1 MSKKLA
7 KHERFDDQ
15 LRRLIDASGL
25 TRYAIAKET
34 GITQAA
40 LSRFMAG
47 KAGLSMPNL
56 NTLAELLGWQVVL
69 VGKPKSK
76 SEK

>member
-1 MSKKLA
+1 MAKKTA
-7 KHERFDDQ
+7 KSERFDDQ
-15 LRRLIDASGL
+15 LRRLIDESGL

-40 LSRFMAG
+40 LSRFQAG

-56 NTLAELLGWQVVL
+56 NLLAELLGWQVTAI
-69 VGKPKSK
+69 GKPKTK
-76 SEK
+76 AE